1 MKLINS
7 RFYGA
12 MMVITDYLLLGL
24 LWLIC
29 SFPLITLYGASVSLI
44 NVIDQWQCGESG
56 SIMRLFFTKFKEK
69 FISRIL
75 ISCLFLLSF
84 GVIYFDFSLLSSMFS
99 DDKIVVIGLIVTG
112 LIMALL
118 FVNMSFI
125 DGVTKGANI
134 VELFKGAVISLYTNF
149 LVDLLILLLI
159 LSNCFLIFLLPVTV
173 FFTPII
179 SAIGI
184 YKLSSK
190 KKILIHIN

>member
-84 GVIYFDFSLLSSMFS
+84 SVIYFDFSLLSSMFS

-190 KKILIHIN
+190 KKILIHVN